1 MMRRRFLKIILAVLG
16 FTAFGSLLYP
26 LARFLSSTRGEP
38 KVKQLSFKKTEIP
51 PGEARDIVF
60 KGTPVIVVNRPM
72 GGFVA
77 LSRVCTHLGCLV
89 DYDRSKKRLQCP
101 CHAGVYD
108 LDGNVISGLPTRPL
122 PEVALKIKGDDVVIG

>member
-1 MMRRRFLKIILAVLG
+1 MRRRFLKIMLAVLG

-26 LARFLSSTRGEP
+26 LARFLSATRGEP
-38 KVKQLSFKKTEIP
+38 KVKQLAFKKTEIP
-51 PGEARDIVF
+51 IGAARDIVF
-60 KGTPVIVVNRPM
+60 NGTPVIIINRPD

-89 DYDRSKKRLQCP
+89 DYDKSKKRLLCP

-108 LDGNVISGLPTRPL
+108 LDGAVISGLPTRPL
-122 PEVALKIKGDDVVIG
+122 PEISLKIKGDDVVIG

>member
-1 MMRRRFLKIILAVLG
+1 MRRRFLKIMLAVLG

-26 LARFLSSTRGEP
+26 LARFLSATRGEP
-38 KVKQLSFKKTEIP
+38 KGKQLAFKKTEIP
-51 PGEARDIVF
+51 IGAARDIVF
-60 KGTPVIVVNRPM
+60 NGTPAIIINRPD

-89 DYDRSKKRLQCP
+89 DYDKSKKRLLCP

-108 LDGNVISGLPTRPL
+108 LDGAVISGLPTRPL
-122 PEVALKIKGDDVVIG
+122 REISLKIKGDDVVIG